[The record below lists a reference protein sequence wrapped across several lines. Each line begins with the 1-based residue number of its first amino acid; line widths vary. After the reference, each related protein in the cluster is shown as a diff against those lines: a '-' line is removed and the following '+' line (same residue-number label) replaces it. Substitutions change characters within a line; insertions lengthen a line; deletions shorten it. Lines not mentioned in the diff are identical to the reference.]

1 MIPGNIYFQ
10 SVSGTGNTQA
20 AFILELGAL
29 VIYLVYITIV
39 IQGLKADVASAGLLS
54 ICMLPASV
62 SSAIFT
68 CGKEAGRTRKSR
80 TGRNKTLRRA
90 T

>member
-10 SVSGTGNTQA
+10 SVSGTGNTQT

-39 IQGLKADVASAGLLS
+39 IQGLKADVAFCWTAEHLY
-54 ICMLPASV
+54 ASCIGIV
-62 SSAIFT
+62 SYLYL
-68 CGKEAGRTRKSR
+68 RKGSWK
-80 TGRNKTLRRA
+80 NKKI
-90 T
+90 